1 MQTVAQLLEAMR
13 IAARSAS
20 KSEFDRLER
29 ELLSRFEGG
38 FEGMPAEIYSRYLEV
53 DRAWPAVPFPQQEQ
67 AAGGQEDGARPRPPL
82 GPAVELTVELPEEL
96 VSWLAE
102 LGDESGCNRSEV
114 LSECLETLR
123 GDDRLASTLQEHL
136 AARHRR

>member
-1 MQTVAQLLEAMR
+1 VQTVSQLLEAMGV
-13 IAARSAS
+13 AARSAR

-38 FEGMPAEIYSRYLEV
+38 FEGIPAEIYSRYLEV
-53 DRAWPAVPFPQQEQ
+53 DRAWPAVPFPPQER
-67 AAGGQEDGARPRPPL
+67 ADEGPEEAARPRPPV

-96 VSWLAE
+96 VCWLAE

-114 LSECLETLR
+114 LSECLQTLR
-123 GDDRLASTLQEHL
+123 WDERLASTLRDRL